1 MASGYKSVDGES
13 SCNKRS
19 ERDGESSCN
28 KRRKIDSDCMEDD
41 GEDCIYEYDD
51 DDASGGDYDYGE
63 DADEYMSDAE
73 ETKVHVAPVT
83 YVVLTEDDV
92 LKRQAEDTA
101 GIAEVLSIP
110 PAFAAF
116 LLRRYK
122 WMPSNL
128 QDDWFSDDRRVRD
141 AAGLPADGGAPVVA
155 TALSPWPLICA
166 ICFDRYPAGATRSA
180 SCSSHF
186 YCDDCWRGYVGA
198 AVGDGPRCL
207 SLRCPDPACSAA
219 VVRGLVDAVA
229 GAADRERYARFA
241 LRSYVEESGGRIKWC
256 PGAGCSRAVEFV
268 GCAGYD
274 ATDVFCKCRHGFC
287 WSCGEEAHRPV
298 SCGTVRAW
306 LAKNKSD
313 SETVNWMLANTKLCP
328 KCRRAIEKNH
338 GCNHISCPCGHHFC
352 WLCFQPAGTRE
363 HYACQGDTYRPRLN
377 AAGSKAAVETK
388 EEATARQARASLDR
402 YLFHYE
408 RWAGNLKSLE
418 KARQDMDKLE
428 RSELEEMAAVV
439 GVKAVTELE
448 FVTEAYEEIV
458 YGRRVLQWAH
468 AYGYY
473 LDPERDGMK
482 RELFDYLQVEANSSL
497 ERLHKCAEVDRK
509 EIFCCDGEGEGKGEA
524 ADVSKVIKDYKKVF
538 KDYRDRMVNLTVA
551 SRTFMGNLVKA
562 FETDLPEV
570 YTMNF

>member
-1 MASGYKSVDGES
+1 MASGYNSVNGES
-13 SCNKRS
+13 SSNKRG
-19 ERDGESSCN
+19 ERAGQGSCN
-28 KRRKIDSDCMEDD
+28 KRREMDDSDWMEDD

-51 DDASGGDYDYGE
+51 DDDSGSVYD
-63 DADEYMSDAE
+63 DDEYMSDAE
-73 ETKVHVAPVT
+73 ETRVHVAPVT

-92 LKRQAEDTA
+92 LKRQADDTA
-101 GIAEVLSIP
+101 GISEVLSIP

-141 AAGLPADGGAPVVA
+141 AAGLPADGSAPVA
-155 TALSPWPLICA
+155 TALSPRPLICA

-186 YCDDCWRGYVGA
+186 YCDGCWRGYVGA

-219 VVRGLVDAVA
+219 VVGGLVDAVA
-229 GAADRERYARFA
+229 GAADRERYVRFA

-256 PGAGCSRAVEFV
+256 PGAGCSHAVEFV

-313 SETVNWMLANTKLCP
+313 SETANWVLANTKVCP
-328 KCRRAIEKNH
+328 KCRCAIEKNN
-338 GCNHISCPCGHHFC
+338 GCNHMSCPCGHHFC
-352 WLCFQPAGTRE
+352 WLCFKPAGTQE
-363 HYACQGDTYRPRLN
+363 HYACQGDIYRPRRDTTSSK
-377 AAGSKAAVETK
+377 AAGGSKAAVETK

-418 KARQDMDKLE
+418 KAHQDMDKLE
-428 RSELEEMAAVV
+428 RSELEEMAAAA

-448 FVTEAYEEIV
+448 FVMEAYKEIV
-458 YGRRVLQWAH
+458 YGRRVLRWAH

-473 LDPERDGMK
+473 LDPERDGKK
-482 RELFDYLQVEANSSL
+482 RELFDYLQAEANASL
-497 ERLHKCAEVDRK
+497 EQLHKCAEVDRK
-509 EIFCCDGEGEGKGEA
+509 KIFPSHGEGEA
-524 ADVSKVIKDYKKVF
+524 ADVSMVKKVF
-538 KDYRDRMVNLTVA
+538 KDYRDKMVNLTVA

-562 FETDLPEV
+562 FETNLPEV
-570 YTMNF
+570 GKMNW

>member
-1 MASGYKSVDGES
+1 
-13 SCNKRS
+13 
-19 ERDGESSCN
+19 
-28 KRRKIDSDCMEDD
+28 
-41 GEDCIYEYDD
+41 
-51 DDASGGDYDYGE
+51 
-63 DADEYMSDAE
+63 MSDAE
-73 ETKVHVAPVT
+73 ETKVCAALVT
-83 YVVLTEDDV
+83 YVVLTEDEV
-92 LKRQAEDTA
+92 LRRQAEDMA
-101 GIAEVLSIP
+101 GVAEVLSIP
-110 PAFAAF
+110 AAFAAF

-141 AAGLPADGGAPVVA
+141 AAGLPADCAAPVVA
-155 TALSPWPLICA
+155 TALSPRPLVCA
-166 ICFDRYPAGATRSA
+166 ICFRRYPAGATRSA

-186 YCDDCWRGYVGA
+186 YCNNCWRGYVGA

-256 PGAGCSRAVEFV
+256 PGAGCSLAVEFV
-268 GCAGYD
+268 GCARYD

-298 SCGTVRAW
+298 SCGTVHAW

-313 SETVNWMLANTKLCP
+313 SESANWVLANTKLCP
-328 KCRRAIEKNH
+328 KCRRAIEKNN
-338 GCNHISCPCGHHFC
+338 GCNHMSCPCGHHFC
-352 WLCFQPAGTRE
+352 WLCFKPAGTQG
-363 HYACQGDTYRPRLN
+363 HYACEGDVYRPATQRK
-377 AAGSKAAVETK
+377 SKESK

-428 RSELEEMAAVV
+428 RSELEEMAAAV
-439 GVKAVTELE
+439 GIKAVTELD
-448 FVTEAYEEIV
+448 FVTEAYKEIV
-458 YGRRVLQWAH
+458 YGRRVLRWAH

-473 LDPERDGMK
+473 LDPERDGKK
-482 RELFDYLQVEANSSL
+482 RELFDYLQGEANSSL
-497 ERLHKCAEVDRK
+497 ELLHKCAEVDRK
-509 EIFCCDGEGEGKGEA
+509 DIFCSGGDS
-524 ADVSKVIKDYKKVF
+524 SKVMKKKVL
-538 KDYRDRMVNLTVA
+538 KDYRIRMVNLTVA

-562 FETDLPEV
+562 FESNLSEV